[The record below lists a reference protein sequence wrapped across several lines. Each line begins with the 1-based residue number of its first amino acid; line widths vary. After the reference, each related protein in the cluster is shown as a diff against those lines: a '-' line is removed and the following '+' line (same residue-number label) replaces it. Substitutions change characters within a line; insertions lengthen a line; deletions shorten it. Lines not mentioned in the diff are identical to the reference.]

1 MIPVIFDNDIGIDDA
16 MALLLLDASSEVNL
30 LGITT
35 RFGNAS
41 IETTTRNALIVRDL
55 FNIQAPV
62 FKGAGEPI
70 GLRLGEGFPVHVHGK
85 NGLGDIPLPAP
96 HSQPEAEPAAQA
108 LVDLTRVAG
117 QKVTVIAVGGLTNIA
132 EALRLDPELPER
144 IDQVI
149 VMGGAFGY
157 HQHRGNVSPV
167 AEANIASDPLAADR
181 VFSSKLKSVIVG
193 LDVTHEIRMDEAY
206 FSALREYCGS
216 RGEFIADSHRYYV
229 DFHRSFSGETVCPL
243 HDSAAVAFLLAP
255 ELFTTIEQPV
265 RVVTEGIAIGQTI
278 HGNDTREYVSSA
290 WNGVRRSTICTD
302 VDGQGVLDLCLTILR
317 QRG

>member
-16 MALLLLDASSEVNL
+16 MALLLLDASIAVNL

-35 RFGNAS
+35 RFGNAN
-41 IETTTRNALIVRDL
+41 IEITTRNALIVRDL
-55 FNIQAPV
+55 FNIQTPV

-70 GLRLGEGFPVHVHGK
+70 GLRLGEGHPVHVHGK
-85 NGLGDIPLPAP
+85 NGLGDIPLPTP
-96 HSQPEAEPAAQA
+96 HSQPEALPAAQA
-108 LVDLTRVAG
+108 LVQLTRFAG
-117 QKVTVIAVGGLTNIA
+117 RRVTVIAVGGVTNIA
-132 EALRLDPELPER
+132 DAQRLDPDFPER
-144 IDQVI
+144 VDQVI
-149 VMGGAFGY
+149 VMGGVFGY

-193 LDVTHEIRMDEAY
+193 LDVTHEIRMDEAC
-206 FSALREYCGS
+206 FAAQREHCGS
-216 RGEFIADSHRYYV
+216 RGIFIADSHRYYV

-255 ELFTTIEQPV
+255 ELFTTIDQPV

-278 HGNDTREYVSSA
+278 HSDDTREYVSSA
-290 WNGVRRSTICTD
+290 WDDVRHSTICID
-302 VDGQGVLDLCLTILR
+302 VDGQGVLDPCLKILG
-317 QRG
+317 QRS

>member
-16 MALLLLDASSEVNL
+16 MALLLLDASSVVNL

-62 FKGAGEPI
+62 FKGAGEPV
-70 GLRLGEGFPVHVHGK
+70 GLRLGEGYPVHVHGK

-132 EALRLDPELPER
+132 EALRLDPDLPER

-149 VMGGAFGY
+149 VMGGA
-157 HQHRGNVSPV
+157 
-167 AEANIASDPLAADR
+167 
-181 VFSSKLKSVIVG
+181 SSVESCISV
-193 LDVTHEIRMDEAY
+193 
-206 FSALREYCGS
+206 
-216 RGEFIADSHRYYV
+216 
-229 DFHRSFSGETVCPL
+229 
-243 HDSAAVAFLLAP
+243 
-255 ELFTTIEQPV
+255 
-265 RVVTEGIAIGQTI
+265 
-278 HGNDTREYVSSA
+278 
-290 WNGVRRSTICTD
+290 W
-302 VDGQGVLDLCLTILR
+302 
-317 QRG
+317 

>member
-16 MALLLLDASSEVNL
+16 MALLLLDASSVVNL

-70 GLRLGEGFPVHVHGK
+70 GLRLGEGYPVHVHGK

-132 EALRLDPELPER
+132 EALRLDPDLPER
-144 IDQVI
+144 IDRLI

-193 LDVTHEIRMDEAY
+193 LDVTHEIRMGEAY

-216 RGEFIADSHRYYV
+216 RG
-229 DFHRSFSGETVCPL
+229 
-243 HDSAAVAFLLAP
+243 
-255 ELFTTIEQPV
+255 
-265 RVVTEGIAIGQTI
+265 
-278 HGNDTREYVSSA
+278 
-290 WNGVRRSTICTD
+290 
-302 VDGQGVLDLCLTILR
+302 
-317 QRG
+317 

>member
-1 MIPVIFDNDIGIDDA
+1 M
-16 MALLLLDASSEVNL
+16 
-30 LGITT
+30 
-35 RFGNAS
+35 
-41 IETTTRNALIVRDL
+41 
-55 FNIQAPV
+55 
-62 FKGAGEPI
+62 
-70 GLRLGEGFPVHVHGK
+70 
-85 NGLGDIPLPAP
+85 
-96 HSQPEAEPAAQA
+96 
-108 LVDLTRVAG
+108 
-117 QKVTVIAVGGLTNIA
+117 TVIAVGGLTNIA
-132 EALRLDPELPER
+132 EALRLDPDLPER

>member
-55 FNIQAPV
+55 FKIQAPV
-62 FKGAGEPI
+62 FKGAGEPM
-70 GLRLGEGFPVHVHGK
+70 GLRLGEDYPVHVHGK

-132 EALRLDPELPER
+132 EALRLDPDLPER

-317 QRG
+317 QRS